1 MSAERKYSGIGV
13 SPGIAVS
20 RAKAYRAEALEPPRR
35 ELQPGECEA
44 EWNRFQSAKGV
55 TRRQLRDMVD
65 SLGLE
70 AAGGEAGI
78 IDAHLMVLDDEVMD
92 AEIRGEIFGRRHN
105 AEWAVRDVA
114 AGYIAKF
121 KAFGDEMLGERAGDI
136 ADVAR
141 RVIRALMGTRVE
153 PVLDVD
159 GPCILVADDL
169 TPSETL
175 ALPRGQ
181 VAGVVLARG
190 GITSHAALLVRAV
203 GIPAVFGIGDGAREI
218 ADGETVAIDGNNGVV
233 IASPDE
239 AETGTF
245 LGRAAERGAMVAEI
259 AARAR
264 EPAVTPDGFEVTFL
278 ANIENE
284 RGVAQIA
291 GSGGAG
297 VGLFRTEYLWLAEGR
312 PVDEDAQT
320 EIYASAARE
329 LGGMPLTIRLFDL
342 GGDKFGGG
350 AGAASPETNPF
361 LGLRSIRYL
370 LRNERVCKIQLRA
383 ILRAGAATGKAMRI
397 LVPMVS
403 DLREIVRT
411 RKLLDE
417 SMEELREGGVECVP
431 PRLGIMVEVPSAAI
445 TSPTLARHADFF
457 SIGTND
463 LTQYTLAVDRCNEAA
478 AYLYQPLH
486 PAVLNLISMTS
497 EAARRARI
505 PLSVCGEMAGDPLHA
520 AILLGLRIDT
530 LSMAPAA
537 MPLVKEMV
545 RRVPFAEAQ
554 AAAASA
560 LDSATAA
567 QVRHLSRDLLAR
579 FAPEI
584 LRQC

>member
-1 MSAERKYSGIGV
+1 MSAERKYQGIGV

-20 RAKAYRAEALEPPRR
+20 RAAAYRPEALEPPRR
-35 ELQPGECEA
+35 EVQPGECET
-44 EWNRFQSAKGV
+44 EWERFQSARDI

-65 SLGLE
+65 VLGLE

-78 IDAHLMVLDDEVMD
+78 IDAHLMVLDDEVLEGEVH
-92 AEIRGEIFGRRHN
+92 AEIFDRRHN

-114 AGYIAKF
+114 AGYIAKL
-121 KAFGDEMLGERAGDI
+121 KAFDDELLGERASDI
-136 ADVAR
+136 ADIAR
-141 RVIRALMGTRVE
+141 RLIRALMGTRGE
-153 PVLDVD
+153 PVFKMTE
-159 GPCILVADDL
+159 PCIVVADDL

-175 ALPRGQ
+175 ALPRGL

-190 GITSHAALLVRAV
+190 GITSHAALLVRAI
-203 GIPAVFGIGDGAREI
+203 GIPAVFGIGDGAGEI
-218 ADGETVAIDGNNGVV
+218 ADGETVAIDGNSGIV
-233 IASPDE
+233 IANPGE
-239 AETGTF
+239 AETGSF
-245 LGRAAERGAMVAEI
+245 LGRAAERGALAAEI
-259 AARAR
+259 NARAGQ
-264 EPAVTPDGFEVTFL
+264 PAVTPDGFEVTFL
-278 ANIENE
+278 ANIEDE
-284 RGVAQIA
+284 RGIGAIA
-291 GSGGAG
+291 ESGGSG

-320 EIYASAARE
+320 EIYARVARG
-329 LGGMPLTIRLFDL
+329 LGDKPLTIRLFDL
-342 GGDKFGGG
+342 GGDKFDTG
-350 AGAASPETNPF
+350 AGGRESNPF

-370 LRNERVCKIQLRA
+370 LKNERVCKIQLRA
-383 ILRAGAATGKAMRI
+383 ILRAGAATGKAISI

-411 RKLLDE
+411 RKL
-417 SMEELREGGVECVP
+417 MEECTNELREEGVECIP
-431 PRLGIMVEVPSAAI
+431 PSLGIMVEVPSAAI
-445 TSPTLARHADFF
+445 CSPILARHADFF

-486 PAVLNLISMTS
+486 PAVLNLISMAA
-497 EAARRARI
+497 EAAHHAHI
-505 PLSVCGEMAGDPLHA
+505 PLAVCGEMAGDPIHA
-520 AILLGLRIDT
+520 AILLGLRVDT

-537 MPLVKEMV
+537 IPLVKEMV
-545 RRVPFAEAQ
+545 RRIPFAEAQ

-560 LDSATAA
+560 LDSATSA